1 MNPSFFV
8 SSLSLPPLLSLPFP
22 SLPLPLPLL
31 AAIRRKKTW
40 RGKQQILFGG
50 FNDRKSRR
58 MTTNA
63 KKTWQQLFQK
73 KKRRRKKVK
82 QSQHPETKAK
92 VGRLSSDFGGFGWS
106 VKARPRPCSFFLFQ
120 KQLAREKNTI
130 ERRRKSRERE
140 REQREGVYG
149 CGRQ

>member
-22 SLPLPLPLL
+22 SLPLSLPLL

-73 KKRRRKKVK
+73 KKKKK
-82 QSQHPETKAK
+82 KGKAK
-92 VGRLSSDFGGFGWS
+92 STSRNQSEGWS
-106 VKARPRPCSFFLFQ
+106 TFVRFRGIRLV
-120 KQLAREKNTI
+120 R
-130 ERRRKSRERE
+130 
-140 REQREGVYG
+140 
-149 CGRQ
+149 